1 VEATKCT
8 LLVHEGGRT
17 EGNLPGEE
25 TKKSLDGSWWMDTY
39 GLWME
44 NTDVL
49 KIEMITMCY
58 SPMELV
64 TMF

>member
-1 VEATKCT
+1 MKE
-8 LLVHEGGRT
+8 EGRKVIYL
-17 EGNLPGEE
+17 ERRQN
-25 TKKSLDGSWWMDTY
+25 KSLDGSWWMDTY

-58 SPMELV
+58 GPMELV
-64 TMF
+64 PMF